1 MKASR
6 VTAPGQFVIE
16 NVADPKPRTDQVL
29 IESLFVAI
37 CGSDIYVLHHM
48 PADAYPKETGTTGH
62 EMVGVVRQ
70 FGSTVTGLEPGE
82 LVLGLSPDHTAMSE
96 LYCAQAENSLR
107 LPQGRTPEEFL
118 MAQQLG
124 TVIYACRRLPDISGK
139 TALVVG
145 QGSAGLF
152 FNSMLKRLGAK
163 TVIAT
168 DLEQARLDLS
178 ASFGADRAFING
190 EIDPVS
196 IAAEM
201 TGGELADIVV
211 EATGE
216 PDAINLTPKLVKER
230 GVILFFGVPHQQ
242 TFPFDYFSFYR
253 KYAHTI
259 TNSGAM
265 GQKDKGMF
273 VEALD
278 LIAAGDIPAG
288 RMITHRLPFD
298 RLGEAYS
305 LAQNR
310 TDGAVKVI
318 VEMPGAP
325 AYRNK
330 VIDPPQGDC
339 E

>member
-6 VTAPGQFVIE
+6 VIAPGRFIIE
-16 NVADPKPRTDQVL
+16 SVADPEPDSNEVL
-29 IESLFVAI
+29 IEPLFLAI
-37 CGSDIYVLHHM
+37 CGSDIYVLNHL
-48 PADAYPKETGTTGH
+48 PPELYPRETGTTGH
-62 EMVGVVRQ
+62 EMVGVVRRL
-70 FGSTVTGLEPGE
+70 GSKVTGLVPGE
-82 LVLGLSPDHTAMSE
+82 LVLGLSPHHTAMSE

-107 LPQGRTPEEFL
+107 LPRGRTPEEFL

-124 TVIYACRRLPDISGK
+124 TVIYSCRRLPDISGK

-163 TVIAT
+163 KVIAT
-168 DLEQARLDLS
+168 DLEQARLDMS
-178 ASFGADRAFING
+178 AAFGADHTFINR

-196 IAAEM
+196 VAAEM
-201 TGGELADIVV
+201 TGGEFADIVV

-216 PDAINLTPKLVKER
+216 PSAINLAPKLVRKR
-230 GVILFFGVPHQQ
+230 GTILFFGVPHEQS
-242 TFPFDYFSFYR
+242 FVFDYLSFYR
-253 KYAHTI
+253 KYAQTI

-265 GQKDKGMF
+265 EERQKDMF

-330 VIDPPQGDC
+330 VLGTSRRM
-339 E
+339 